1 MEIIFIVG
9 LMVLI
14 YVVPEILRGQRK
26 TEYQYPEI
34 PQTKPKYEGGKKHLP
49 HIPPTVSEHA
59 VKPFVKKDLAMSP
72 VVEVPNFL
80 EERQAANNAAWINGI
95 IMAEVLQPPRA
106 RRPIFYHKK

>member
-49 HIPPTVSEHA
+49 HIPPAKVSEHA
-59 VKPFVKKDLAMSP
+59 AKPLVKEDLVMPP
-72 VVEVPNFL
+72 VVEVPNFID
-80 EERQAANNAAWINGI
+80 EKQAANNAAWINGI
-95 IMAEVLQPPRA
+95 INLL
-106 RRPIFYHKK
+106 